1 MVTSLFDCFFQSY
14 ILMKTIIA
22 LFSLF
27 CAFQLAPPQTYK
39 MSYRL
44 VYQPDSTN
52 RQRVA
57 SETFFLYLDKGASSV
72 FGSESRFKS
81 DSIRDLVNKGV
92 LSQYIQMDSKYRFK
106 TDFKYFVCKNYA
118 KAETIVYESISTDR
132 FKYNVQNP
140 LNWKILAEQDSIAGY
155 ACTKATTNYAGRNY
169 EAWFTAEIPVSDGP
183 YVFSGLPGLVV
194 KLYDTRNHYVFTLQ
208 SFQEYKEAR
217 IDNPIY
223 MTSLPI
229 QIDQAKI
236 ISLRTEFRKDRLGYM
251 SRSTGRDFKNATV
264 TTPDGVT
271 KPASEAR
278 VNRSWDNNPLELRK

>member
-1 MVTSLFDCFFQSY
+1 
-14 ILMKTIIA
+14 MKTIIA

-27 CAFQLAPPQTYK
+27 CVFQNVQPQTYK
-39 MSYRL
+39 VSYSL
-44 VYQPDSTN
+44 VYKPDSTN
-52 RQRVA
+52 SKRVA
-57 SETFFLYLDKGASSV
+57 SENFFLYLNKGESSI

-92 LSQYIQMDSKYRFK
+92 LPKNVQMDSKYRFK

-118 KAETIVYESISTDR
+118 KSETIVHETISVDR
-132 FKYNVQNP
+132 FIYPVSG
-140 LNWKILAEQDSIAGY
+140 LVNWKILAEQDSVAGY
-155 ACTKATTNYAGRNY
+155 FCTKATTNYAGREY
-169 EAWFTAEIPVSDGP
+169 EAWFTSEIPISDGP

-194 KLYDTRNHYVFTLQ
+194 EVYDSRRHYVFTLQ
-208 SFQEYKEAR
+208 SFQEYKGKR
-217 IDNPIY
+217 IDSPIY
-223 MTSLPI
+223 MGSVPI

-264 TTPDGVT
+264 TTLDGIT

-278 VNRSWDNNPLELRK
+278 IDRSWDNNPLELRK